1 MVSPKGESANN
12 QVMVSLIRLNIE
24 EVIYRG
30 IEKWYLI
37 RLITLGSWFD
47 SRSRN
52 NRCINKYYLF
62 ILIELVI

>member
-12 QVMVSLIRLNIE
+12 QVMVSLKRFNVE

-52 NRCINKYYLF
+52 NRQVTCQNLCLF
-62 ILIELVI
+62 VG